1 MRVWESAEAGSL
13 ETLKVSGGCGLGRRE
28 YYYRRIRV
36 YLGSS
41 KKQTPRRGAPELGGR
56 PVKDKEEDSRKGG
69 ESLQTALPWDTQEE
83 GETEDW
89 GRKSLKLQSSSR
101 NASAGPTGNP

>member
-1 MRVWESAEAGSL
+1 MRVWESAQAGSL
-13 ETLKVSGGCGLGRRE
+13 ETLKVSGGCGLGWRE
-28 YYYRRIRV
+28 YYRRIRV

-41 KKQTPRRGAPELGGR
+41 KKQTPRRGAPELEGR
-56 PVKDKEEDSRKGG
+56 PVKDKEEVSRKGG
-69 ESLQTALPWDTQEE
+69 ESLQTALRWDTQKE